1 MCGVGYVR
9 SVCKL
14 ARCVIFPQNQ
24 TVFIWADN
32 CCQRYVCNFI
42 MMDLL
47 DFEWC
52 ALRACGMFRIFCVGK
67 QAHKWFFGE
76 LSIDDHLHGRR
87 THTHS
92 TKHRSPTK
100 LNNKWKWG
108 IRCRGGRG
116 KWQIEWPNDYDSI
129 YIYFAR
135 NFSVASTQHLL
146 VINGTNGNWS
156 EPKNGFCVVFDVPNT
171 SDKHFYRFRLSDF
184 HVWGFTTEQFGSE
197 SRKKKFDA
205 NWMGDNN
212 ITTSQHHQFIRKYP
226 HACVSELCS
235 WRSTEF
241 VSLPSYS
248 HSHTLGMWFAVPSE
262 AAEQVTRS

>member
-1 MCGVGYVR
+1 MCGVRYVR

-24 TVFIWADN
+24 TVFIWANN

-67 QAHKWFFGE
+67 QSHKWFFEE
-76 LSIDDHLHGRR
+76 LSIDDHLHRRR
-87 THTHS
+87 THTVVLNIAPQPNWIINENGEFDAVVDVAND
-92 TKHRSPTK
+92 RSNGQTIT
-100 LNNKWKWG
+100 
-108 IRCRGGRG
+108 IRF
-116 KWQIEWPNDYDSI
+116 
-129 YIYFAR
+129 IYFPR

-184 HVWGFTTEQFGSE
+184 HVWGFATEQFGSE

-235 WRSTEF
+235 WRST
-241 VSLPSYS
+241 
-248 HSHTLGMWFAVPSE
+248 
-262 AAEQVTRS
+262 